1 MVSFTMLKE
10 AMFYKKLENN
20 VVECLLCPHNCRI
33 NEGKYGVCD
42 VRKNI
47 NGTLVT
53 ENYGI
58 ITSVA
63 MDPIEK
69 KPLYHFYPGRYIFSV
84 GTYGCNLKCKFCQ
97 NWEIAHQKWEGD
109 YISPQQLI
117 AAAKRQ
123 IDNIGI
129 AFTYNEPLIWYE
141 YVHDGLIEAKKE
153 GLKTVLVTNGYI
165 NLEPLK
171 KILPYVDAMNIDV
184 KAYTEDFYK
193 KIVGGRLEPVLK
205 TVEEVSKYCHVEVT
219 NLVVTDLNDKEE
231 EIENLVK
238 WLSQIDKNIPLH
250 FSRYFPNY
258 QMNNPATPIATLQK
272 AYEIGKKYLNFV
284 YVGNVLGFDNNTHC
298 PYCGNLLVERQNW
311 YVNVKG
317 LEGNKCR
324 KCGNSIN
331 IVN

>member
-1 MVSFTMLKE
+1 MKQE
-10 AMFYKKLENN
+10 AMFYTSQDNN
-20 VVECLLCPHNCRI
+20 IVKCTLCPHNCILKNENYGICGVRI
-33 NEGKYGVCD
+33 NKKGKLY
-42 VRKNI
+42 
-47 NGTLVT
+47 T

-58 ITSVA
+58 ITSEAV
-63 MDPIEK
+63 DPIEK

-84 GTYGCNLKCKFCQ
+84 GSYGCNLKCKFCQ

-109 YISPQQLI
+109 YISPEELI
-117 AAAKRQ
+117 DIAKRQ
-123 IDNIGI
+123 RDNIGI

-141 YVHDGLIEAKKE
+141 YVHDGLIEAKKV

-171 KILPYVDAMNIDV
+171 NILPYVDAMNIDV
-184 KAYTEDFYK
+184 KAFTENFYK

-205 TVEEVSKYCHVEVT
+205 TVEEASKNCHVEVT

-258 QMNNPATPIATLQK
+258 KMDNPITPVSRLTNAREIA
-272 AYEIGKKYLNFV
+272 KKYLNYV
-284 YVGNVLGFDNNTHC
+284 YVGNVFNFDNNTYC
-298 PYCGNLLVERQNW
+298 PYCGNLLIERGAR
-311 YVNVKG
+311 VNTLG
-317 LEGNKCR
+317 LEKNVCKNC
-324 KCGNSIN
+324 KNVVNIIN
-331 IVN
+331 